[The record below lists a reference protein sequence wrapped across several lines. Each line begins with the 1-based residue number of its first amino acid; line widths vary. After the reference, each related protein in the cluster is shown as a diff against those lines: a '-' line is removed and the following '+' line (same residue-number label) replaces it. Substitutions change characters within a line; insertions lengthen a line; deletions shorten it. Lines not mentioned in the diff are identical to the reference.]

1 MCIYLIACVV
11 LYVHAY
17 RHACIKIFIIFYTAI
32 YLLDYHNDSHFQ
44 NILADK
50 PLSANIPQA
59 DNPLSAN
66 IVQSDKANL

>member
-1 MCIYLIACVV
+1 MHLKGQVYIEA
-11 LYVHAY
+11 
-17 RHACIKIFIIFYTAI
+17 FIIFYAAI
-32 YLLDYHNDSHFQ
+32 YLLHYSNDFHFQ

-66 IVQSDKANL
+66 IVQSDKANLIF